1 MNRRHFQWLLAGGA
15 ATALVPNAADA
26 QMPIDIGMRVVRELV
41 GNQPVMLG
49 RVQLEIV
56 TPTDN
61 GNSVPMRIRVLS
73 PMSATDRVNT
83 LYVFADSN
91 PRPKI
96 AAFHF
101 GPTAPRAEVQTRI
114 RLAGSQRVY
123 AIARMADGRFWADH
137 RDVSVTIAACID
149 GS

>member
-1 MNRRHFQWLLAGGA
+1 
-15 ATALVPNAADA
+15 
-26 QMPIDIGMRVVRELV
+26 MPIDIGMRVVRELV

-61 GNSVPMRIRVLS
+61 GNSVPMHIRVLS
-73 PMSATDRVNT
+73 PMSTFDRVAT

-91 PRPKI
+91 PRPRI
-96 AAFHF
+96 ATFHF
-101 GPTAPRAEVQTRI
+101 GPGAPRAEVHTRI

-123 AIARMADGRFWADH
+123 AIAQMADGTYWADH
-137 RDVSVTIAACID
+137 RDVAVTIAACID